1 MKRERAG
8 NSDTLMHIRGADNPA
23 ANNPKN
29 PDFRE
34 KKKGGG
40 GGREKFI
47 QGLRE
52 REEEE
57 EEEKRLN
64 GKGVIDVDTEC

>member
-47 QGLRE
+47 QGLKRK
-52 REEEE
+52 RRGGGGG
-57 EEEKRLN
+57 EKVEW
-64 GKGVIDVDTEC
+64 KGVIDVDTEC

>member
-23 ANNPKN
+23 AKNPED
-29 PDFRE
+29 PDFRG

-47 QGLRE
+47 QGLRRKRRGGGGGE
-52 REEEE
+52 
-57 EEEKRLN
+57 RLN
-64 GKGVIDVDTEC
+64 GKE

>member
-8 NSDTLMHIRGADNPA
+8 NADTLMHRRGADNPA

-40 GGREKFI
+40 GGGEKFI
-47 QGLRE
+47 QEVGRAAGRE
-52 REEEE
+52 RV
-57 EEEKRLN
+57 
-64 GKGVIDVDTEC
+64 GVEV